1 MESQDQN
8 IRRVFEEGFCAR
20 DIAQTLRSF
29 DAETP
34 VERAAAVMQYSGCVV
49 AGVRTQGIVSG
60 YLHIDALSGDCCGDC
75 QQSFAAGQL
84 ASAVLPLAEVVMRL
98 KTHPF
103 CFVVAWEQPCGFVGK
118 SDLQKPPGRMW
129 LFGMVTLIE
138 TRFGRLI
145 EAHCT
150 DDEWMACLSPGRIE
164 KAETLRQERLKLG
177 QQIKL
182 ADCLQFADKAQ
193 IFARTEK
200 LRLMTRYDSKRQIED
215 IGRKLEKLRNN
226 LAHSQEIIAGDWG
239 TIVALAEN
247 VSSILDGPVQRGNV
261 DD

>member
-8 IRRVFEEGFCAR
+8 IRRVFEEGFCAH

-34 VERAAAVMQYSGCVV
+34 LERAAAVMNQSGCVV

-60 YLHIDALSGDCCGDC
+60 YLHIDALSGNCCGDC
-75 QQSFAAGQL
+75 KQPFAEGQL
-84 ASAVLPLAEVVMRL
+84 VSAVLPLAEVVMRL
-98 KTHPF
+98 SVHPF
-103 CFVVAWEQPCGFVGK
+103 CFVVAWEQPSGLVEK
-118 SDLQKPPGRMW
+118 TDLQKPPGRMW

-145 EAHCT
+145 ETYCT
-150 DDEWMACLSPGRIE
+150 EDQWKACLSPGRIE
-164 KAETLRQERLKLG
+164 KAETLRKERLKYG
-177 QQIKL
+177 QPIKL

-200 LRLMTRYDSKRQIED
+200 LRLMTRYDSKKQIEEV
-215 IGRKLEKLRNN
+215 GRNLEKLRNN

-247 VSSILDGPVQRGNV
+247 VGSILDGPAQRESSSA
-261 DD
+261 